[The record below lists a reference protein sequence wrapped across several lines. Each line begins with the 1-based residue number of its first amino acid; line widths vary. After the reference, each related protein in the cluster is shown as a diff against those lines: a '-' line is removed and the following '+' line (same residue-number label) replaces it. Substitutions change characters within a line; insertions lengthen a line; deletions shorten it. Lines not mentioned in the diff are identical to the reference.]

1 MLESTCPGC
10 GLTMPTSETAV
21 YDGYYNTT
29 PECWSVYA
37 EVLGEDFGN
46 AVRFGKVHQLTVEL
60 LGL

>member
-1 MLESTCPGC
+1 
-10 GLTMPTSETAV
+10 MPTSETAV